1 MNRPLVLLYN
11 LNHPKGEKIR
21 RMCLGIG
28 LRTRL
33 VAPEEYGQ
41 PLGVLAE
48 GTAPQHPWEG
58 QSFAEEMLVLAH
70 CPGPLLDRF
79 LQGFRRNRIPPVAL
93 KAVLTP
99 TNREWNS
106 LQLHQELVREREAI
120 RQGQAAHGQGQQ
132 D

>member
-48 GTAPQHPWEG
+48 GTAPQHPWE
-58 QSFAEEMLVLAH
+58 VLEV
-70 CPGPLLDRF
+70 PLCNEGRTFRLAFSNEAGGRF
-79 LQGFRRNRIPPVAL
+79 TLTGGVELAFETWRRV
-93 KAVLTP
+93 
-99 TNREWNS
+99 E
-106 LQLHQELVREREAI
+106 
-120 RQGQAAHGQGQQ
+120 
-132 D
+132 